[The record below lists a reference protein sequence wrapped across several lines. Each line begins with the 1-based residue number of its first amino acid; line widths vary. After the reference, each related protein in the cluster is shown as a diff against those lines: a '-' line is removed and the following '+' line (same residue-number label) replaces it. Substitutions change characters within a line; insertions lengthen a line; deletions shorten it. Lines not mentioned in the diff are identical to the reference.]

1 MSDSFDLFLDKVG
14 VDDKF
19 WQFWPFC
26 FIEKDNLDDKF
37 RERERERE
45 RERCCKCGRKE
56 EEETRLNFMTC
67 HDLQLW
73 HHELLHFRNTIFNR
87 CCDFETRQP

>member
-45 RERCCKCGRKE
+45 REKDVANVEERKKKK
-56 EEETRLNFMTC
+56 LG
-67 HDLQLW
+67 
-73 HHELLHFRNTIFNR
+73 
-87 CCDFETRQP
+87 